1 MAINFKKSISDP
13 IAGDIGNKTIQGRTV
28 SKTLQ
33 FGLFTTNE
41 NAVWAAKN
49 QLLKESYPF
58 AIISVPVNRDQFRL
72 QVGDVFK
79 LNYVKYG
86 ISNMICRVLLV
97 EEAALNSED
106 IILHVMED
114 IFSIATAITEYTA
127 PVDSAGTPPDYTPV
141 AFTLYAV
148 YEAPYVMT
156 ESIEVIPLAGRASA
170 VDLGLYTYI
179 SIDTGSSYTKI
190 GQSANIQPYGTL
202 TIEYGLTYS
211 IDNETGI
218 YVDFATTDISVID
231 TITWAAAL
239 SGENNM
245 GIMGDEIIT
254 FQTITPISGTIYKLE
269 NIIRARYGTEQNT
282 HAIDSSFW
290 IVNKHIGMI
299 KHTEITAGI
308 SRKFKLTP
316 FNRKYSGS
324 IVDAAVIDLS
334 ITGKAKTPYIPINF
348 NANGVSFAS
357 RYTGDIILT
366 WTPRKRGEG
375 AGVGVPG
382 VVLSETDREGYFDI
396 EVWVSSVL
404 VRTTTDIDAIT
415 WTYSSGMN
423 ISDNGSL
430 ATEVEF
436 RIVNHR
442 TAEGMKY
449 ISNEKIVIT
458 KLIT

>member
-1 MAINFKKSISDP
+1 M
-13 IAGDIGNKTIQGRTV
+13 
-28 SKTLQ
+28 
-33 FGLFTTNE
+33 
-41 NAVWAAKN
+41 
-49 QLLKESYPF
+49 
-58 AIISVPVNRDQFRL
+58 
-72 QVGDVFK
+72 
-79 LNYVKYG
+79 
-86 ISNMICRVLLV
+86 
-97 EEAALNSED
+97 
-106 IILHVMED
+106 
-114 IFSIATAITEYTA
+114 
-127 PVDSAGTPPDYTPV
+127 
-141 AFTLYAV
+141 
-148 YEAPYVMT
+148 
-156 ESIEVIPLAGRASA
+156 
-170 VDLGLYTYI
+170 
-179 SIDTGSSYTKI
+179 
-190 GQSANIQPYGTL
+190 
-202 TIEYGLTYS
+202 
-211 IDNETGI
+211 
-218 YVDFATTDISVID
+218 
-231 TITWAAAL
+231 
-239 SGENNM
+239 
-245 GIMGDEIIT
+245 
-254 FQTITPISGTIYKLE
+254 
-269 NIIRARYGTEQNT
+269 
-282 HAIDSSFW
+282 
-290 IVNKHIGMI
+290 
-299 KHTEITAGI
+299 
-308 SRKFKLTP
+308 
-316 FNRKYSGS
+316 
-324 IVDAAVIDLS
+324 DAAVIDLS